1 MKFLS
6 KNSLYTLILTL
17 TVFFFSS
24 AQTTDSIP
32 KFFNSAQTTD
42 TIPKFLVYKYDI
54 KEQIAKPVWRTTQ
67 IAFDEA
73 NELNADLVIIH
84 MNTYG
89 GLVDM
94 ADSIRT
100 KILNSKIPVYVFI
113 DDNAASAGALISIA
127 CDSIYM
133 KPGGKIGAATVV
145 NQTGEQVPDKFQS
158 YMRATMRAT
167 AEAQG
172 KDTTIIGND
181 TIIEWRRN
189 PAIAEAMVDP
199 EMYVPEVSDTGK
211 VLTFTAE
218 EALQHNFNEGIV
230 DNIEEL
236 LQHAGVEEY
245 ELKEYTA
252 TTVSI
257 LIGLLLSPMI
267 QSLLI
272 MGIIGGLYFELQSP
286 GIGFPL
292 IISGLA
298 ATLYFAPLYLQGMA
312 DNWEL
317 LAFIVGVI
325 LIAVEIFAIPGFGV
339 AGATGLLLVI
349 GGLSM
354 ALIDNVVFD
363 SGDVP
368 LILDTLMKALGLVVV
383 SLFLSLIL
391 SLYLGKRFFTSNM
404 FSHFALN
411 KTQKTEEGY
420 IGVES
425 KNILL
430 VGKKGIAHTVLRP
443 SGMVEIE
450 GEFYDAMSVLG
461 FIDKGT
467 KVKVRSYE
475 TGQIHV
481 EKV

>member
-1 MKFLS
+1 MKLFS
-6 KNSLYTLILTL
+6 KNSLYTLILSL

-24 AQTTDSIP
+24 AQTTDSIT
-32 KFFNSAQTTD
+32 KS
-42 TIPKFLVYKYDI
+42 LVYKFDI

-67 IAFDEA
+67 LAFEEA
-73 NELNADLVIIH
+73 NELNADIILIH

-100 KILNSKIPVYVFI
+100 KILNSEIPVYIFI
-113 DDNAASAGALISIA
+113 DDNAASAGALISLA

-145 NQTGEQVPDKFQS
+145 NQSSEAMPDKFQS

-167 AEAQG
+167 AEAHG
-172 KDTTIIGND
+172 KDTIITGTD
-181 TIIEWRRN
+181 TLIQWKRD

-199 EMYVPEVSDTGK
+199 EIYVPEVSDTGK

-218 EALQHNFNEGIV
+218 EALKFNFNDGIV
-230 DNIEEL
+230 KTIDEL
-236 LQHAGVEEY
+236 LQKAGLEEY
-245 ELKEYTA
+245 ELKEYSA
-252 TTVSI
+252 SPLNI
-257 LIGLLLSPMI
+257 FIGLLLSPI
-267 QSLLI
+267 LQSLLI

-292 IISGLA
+292 IVSGLA
-298 ATLYFAPLYLQGMA
+298 ATLYFAPLYLHGLA

-339 AGATGLLLVI
+339 AGVTGLLLVI

-354 ALIDNVVFD
+354 ALIDNIVFD

-368 LILDTLMKALGLVVV
+368 LILNTLLGAIGLVIV
-383 SLFLSLIL
+383 SFFISLIL

-411 KTQKTEEGY
+411 KIQKTDEGY

-430 VGKKGIAHTVLRP
+430 VGKEGIAHTKLRP

-450 GEFYDAMSVLG
+450 GQFYDAMSGFG
-461 FIDKGT
+461 FIEKGT
-467 KVKVRSYE
+467 KVKVTSYE

>member
-1 MKFLS
+1 MKIIS
-6 KNSLYTLILTL
+6 RNSFYTLLLTIG
-17 TVFFFSS
+17 VFFFSS
-24 AQTTDSIP
+24 AQTSNP
-32 KFFNSAQTTD
+32 SSKV
-42 TIPKFLVYKYDI
+42 LVYKFDI

-67 IAFDEA
+67 KAFKEA
-73 NELNADLVIIH
+73 KEKGADIIVIH

-145 NQTGEQVPDKFQS
+145 NQTGEEVPDKYQS

-167 AEAQG
+167 AEAKG
-172 KDTTIIGND
+172 KDTIITGTD
-181 TIIEWRRN
+181 TIIEWRRD

-199 EMYVPEVSDTGK
+199 SIYIPEVSDTGK

-218 EALQHNFNEGIV
+218 EALQYNFNEGIV
-230 DNIEEL
+230 NNIAEL
-236 LQHAGVEEY
+236 LKHAGIEEY
-245 ELKEYTA
+245 EIIEYNP
-252 TTVSI
+252 SFI
-257 LIGLLLSPMI
+257 DIIIGLLLSPVI

-272 MGIIGGLYFELQSP
+272 MGIVGGLYFELQSP

-292 IISGLA
+292 AISVLA
-298 ATLYFAPLYLQGMA
+298 AILYFAPLYLQGLA
-312 DNWEL
+312 DNWEIL
-317 LAFIVGVI
+317 IFVLGII

-339 AGATGLLLVI
+339 AGATGLILII
-349 GGLSM
+349 GGLVM
-354 ALIDNVVFD
+354 AMIDNVVFE
-363 SGDVP
+363 SGDMS
-368 LILDTLMKALGLVVV
+368 LISSVLLKAIGLVIV
-383 SLFLSLIL
+383 SLFVSLIL
-391 SLYLGKRFFTSNM
+391 SIILGKQFFTSKF
-404 FSHFALN
+404 FSHLALN

-425 KNILL
+425 ENILL
-430 VGKKGIAHTVLRP
+430 VGKEGIAHTVLRP
-443 SGMVEIE
+443 SGVVEIE
-450 GEFYDAMSVLG
+450 GETYDAIANLG
-461 FIDKGT
+461 FIDKGS
-467 KVKVRSYE
+467 KVIVKSFE

-481 EKV
+481 EIV